1 MNAKA
6 DQDALDRAKEK
17 ILKSGVDPLTLESMS
32 RALSLSEDALEDADE
47 RQRPSLKAQHALVI
61 AIAHFISGAHTASVE
76 VATSITAAAISEHIK
91 SCGLKTASGITSKY
105 DFYVKLATVIAW
117 PVCVGLAIVAAVAIV
132 QPELVGAV
140 ADKAIK

>member
-32 RALSLSEDALEDADE
+32 RALSLAEDALEEVNEFKEPKVKVLYAV
-47 RQRPSLKAQHALVI
+47 VI
-61 AIAHFISGAHTASVE
+61 ALAHFIAGAHTASVE
-76 VATSITAAAISEHIK
+76 VATAAAAAAVADHVK
-91 SCGLKTASGITSKY
+91 SCGLKAGPGIVSKY
-105 DFYVKLATVIAW
+105 EFYIRLATVIAW

-140 ADKAIK
+140 AEKAIK